1 MSEGSLLNE
10 MSDVS
15 KALES
20 LSSGIDRLEKLGV
33 ELCAFAFVMNAFDPD
48 HQAQLDDVQ
57 VEELDRIV
65 ASLTERLMR
74 DREGTLA
81 QLKEMVKTETLTVER
96 LQALCA
102 N

>member
-1 MSEGSLLNE
+1 MSDGSLLNE
-10 MSDVS
+10 MSDVF

-20 LSSGIDRLEKLGV
+20 LSSGIDRPEKLGV
-33 ELCAFAFVMNAFDPD
+33 ELCALVFVMSAFDSD
-48 HQAQLDDVQ
+48 HQSQLDDVQ

-74 DREGTLA
+74 DREGAIA
-81 QLKEMVKTETLTVER
+81 QLKEMVTTKTLTVER

-102 N
+102 T